1 MDYIMVKSNDT
12 LEGMHPTLRQVPP
25 REPSFSTHVILR
37 PILVALM
44 VATYPLGPLPTTT
57 TSFSSADADEYVC
70 IAPRHL
76 PKPSEEE
83 EEAGINALWIKANWP
98 FHFPAIATMDG

>member
-37 PILVALM
+37 PILAALM
-44 VATYPLGPLPTTT
+44 VATYPPNPPPTTT
-57 TSFSSADADEYVC
+57 TSFSLSDSDEYV
-70 IAPRHL
+70 
-76 PKPSEEE
+76 
-83 EEAGINALWIKANWP
+83 
-98 FHFPAIATMDG
+98 